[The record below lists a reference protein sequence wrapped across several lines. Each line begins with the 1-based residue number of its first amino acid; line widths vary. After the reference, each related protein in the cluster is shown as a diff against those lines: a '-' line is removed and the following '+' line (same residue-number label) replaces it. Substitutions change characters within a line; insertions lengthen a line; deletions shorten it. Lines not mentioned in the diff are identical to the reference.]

1 MGTHWRGGDY
11 RSPEEDPAG
20 IHVEEG
26 HCTVEGIG
34 WRVATVGEEVD
45 RNKKGG
51 HSEIASLVGIAGHRI
66 VDPGMGAVA
75 LEAGNI
81 RRCMGERE
89 SCCWSARMRGLK
101 GTP

>member
-1 MGTHWRGGDY
+1 
-11 RSPEEDPAG
+11 
-20 IHVEEG
+20 
-26 HCTVEGIG
+26 
-34 WRVATVGEEVD
+34 
-45 RNKKGG
+45 
-51 HSEIASLVGIAGHRI
+51 
-66 VDPGMGAVA
+66 MGAVA